1 MFAFKSIRGSYAP
14 VYALVLFALLTLAI
28 DHFLS
33 MSKKKQKKK
42 KKTKTFNTLQIYKAL
57 MIFTYTK
64 WVYFKFSKQNTEVL

>member
-42 KKTKTFNTLQIYKAL
+42 KKKQKPLTHYKFTKL
-57 MIFTYTK
+57 
-64 WVYFKFSKQNTEVL
+64 